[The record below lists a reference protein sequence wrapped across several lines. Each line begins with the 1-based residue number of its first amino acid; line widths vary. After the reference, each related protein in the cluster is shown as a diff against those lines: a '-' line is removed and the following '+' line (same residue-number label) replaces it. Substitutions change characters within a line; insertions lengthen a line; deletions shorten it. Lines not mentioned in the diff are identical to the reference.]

1 MDAHALRVLD
11 FPQIVERLLELTLT
25 PYGREIAEKLTPST
39 KLEEVQKGL
48 QETTEAREWLDK
60 FGDFG
65 WGEPFDLRPVLAK
78 CRVSGMLAPEELLHV
93 KSFLILLRQIKS
105 KMMEARAYATLTG
118 LAKEL
123 HALPSLEKEIEK
135 AIGPNGEILDGASF
149 ELLRFR
155 KQSRLIESRLR
166 DKLQD
171 LIESPSVRKLLQ
183 DPIITIRDQRF
194 VIPVK
199 QVYNSQLPGGFHDRS

>member
-11 FPQIVERLLELTLT
+11 FHEIVERLLELTLT

-65 WGEPFDLRPVLAK
+65 WGELFDLRPVLAK

-93 KSFLILLRQIKS
+93 KSFLVLLRQIKS
-105 KMMEARAYATLTG
+105 KMMEARTYATLTG

-123 HALPSLEKEIEK
+123 HALPSLEKE
-135 AIGPNGEILDGASF
+135 
-149 ELLRFR
+149 
-155 KQSRLIESRLR
+155 
-166 DKLQD
+166 
-171 LIESPSVRKLLQ
+171 
-183 DPIITIRDQRF
+183 
-194 VIPVK
+194 
-199 QVYNSQLPGGFHDRS
+199 